1 VTLLTFIIRLMT
13 IKSKYFFFN
22 NFYNDLMKLISDIL
36 SKYHKVSKDM
46 YQPKKRMSAPGL
58 KCEKIN
64 IWPDNCM
71 LFWKEHANQKKCLE
85 CDQSRFIEVVMQ
97 DMENVM
103 IEVAKKQ
110 LHYFPITPLL
120 KRGFISK
127 RIAGHLRWHKEGIRE
142 NNRVMGHPSNGEAWK
157 VLDKFDADFGS
168 DARNVRFGLPTYD
181 FDPFNTDSA
190 P

>member
-1 VTLLTFIIRLMT
+1 
-13 IKSKYFFFN
+13 
-22 NFYNDLMKLISDIL
+22 
-36 SKYHKVSKDM
+36 
-46 YQPKKRMSAPGL
+46 
-58 KCEKIN
+58 
-64 IWPDNCM
+64 M

-127 RIAGHLRWHKEGIRE
+127 RIAGHLR
-142 NNRVMGHPSNGEAWK
+142 
-157 VLDKFDADFGS
+157 
-168 DARNVRFGLPTYD
+168 
-181 FDPFNTDSA
+181 
-190 P
+190 